1 MIIGTNHDFF
11 LFNLIGT
18 NTESEDALDNAS
30 FLHKNSQITY
40 EMMQQ
45 MQVSVTGKRQWQ
57 ENCEMLPSPTLPPTQ
72 SMLYNNSGPNGDS
85 NKRQCLTGNGSGFTD
100 TNSDNARNWMMDCPQ
115 DSFEFESISSCES
128 SSQPS
133 SNTGNAGVNKWNGDV
148 QAHAPLHQQMQG
160 VLHHTP
166 SNVPHFDH
174 HLSGTGAVNF
184 DEDISQQ
191 VQNDLQSAI
200 DNLLNLQE
208 SDSLPFSLDQTIGSF
223 LVDNGLANASN
234 NIPHHNM
241 HQQHASQQQLH
252 LAKSSQKYV
261 RNPINIEVPNHD
273 IGGCLIGGNL
283 DDSPTGQLQVTTTHH
298 NSNTNS
304 GPTTP
309 ISSNEYGGGLVDDT
323 VKSIMTS

>member
-1 MIIGTNHDFF
+1 MIFF
-11 LFNLIGT
+11 HTGT

-57 ENCEMLPSPTLPPTQ
+57 ENCEMLPSPTLPPTTQ
-72 SMLYNNSGPNGDS
+72 NMIYANSGTNGAR
-85 NKRQCLTGNGSGFTD
+85 NKRQCLTVNGPGFTD

-133 SNTGNAGVNKWNGDV
+133 SNTTGNGAVVNKWNGDV
-148 QAHAPLHQQMQG
+148 PNHAPLHQQMTG
-160 VLHHTP
+160 VLHHHQGTT
-166 SNVPHFDH
+166 NVPHFEH
-174 HLSGTGAVNF
+174 HMSGSGTVNF

-223 LVDNGLANASN
+223 LVDNGLATASN
-234 NIPHHNM
+234 NLTTHHNM
-241 HQQHASQQQLH
+241 HQQHASQQPHHQQHQQQLT
-252 LAKSSQKYV
+252 KSKYV

-283 DDSPTGQLQVTTTHH
+283 DDSPTGNQLQVSHH

-309 ISSNEYGGGLVDDT
+309 ISANEYGSGLVDDT

>member
-1 MIIGTNHDFF
+1 
-11 LFNLIGT
+11 
-18 NTESEDALDNAS
+18 
-30 FLHKNSQITY
+30 
-40 EMMQQ
+40 MMQQ

-57 ENCEMLPSPTLPPTQ
+57 ENCEMLPSPTLPSSQ
-72 SMLYNNSGPNGDS
+72 NMIYSSGGS
-85 NKRQCLTGNGSGFTD
+85 NKRQCLTANGSGGFTD

-148 QAHAPLHQQMQG
+148 PSHTPLHQQMQG
-160 VLHHTP
+160 VLHH
-166 SNVPHFDH
+166 SNANVTHFEH
-174 HLSGTGAVNF
+174 HLAGTGAVNF

-223 LVDNGLANASN
+223 LADNGLASASHN
-234 NIPHHNM
+234 MPHHNNM
-241 HQQHASQQQLH
+241 HHHQQHSLSQQQQQQQH
-252 LAKSSQKYV
+252 LAKNNSQKYSI

-283 DDSPTGQLQVTTTHH
+283 DDSPTEQLQVTTTHH

-309 ISSNEYGGGLVDDT
+309 ISSNEYASGLVDDT